1 MKVIMLI
8 LIPVVSLLLI
18 SCEKE
23 RTEKVTVIKDC
34 TGSYLRFD
42 GKDYLIC
49 NREKAE
55 PFSDGTIVTATFKAI
70 KNCTGSAK
78 DAIVCMMYHQNEGWI
93 EVEKIQ

>member
-34 TGSYLRFD
+34 RGSYLRFD

-55 PFSDGTIVTATFKAI
+55 PFSEA
-70 KNCTGSAK
+70 GSKWKKFSK
-78 DAIVCMMYHQNEGWI
+78 DNERI
-93 EVEKIQ
+93 RNIC

>member
-1 MKVIMLI
+1 MLI
-8 LIPVVSLLLI
+8 LIPVMSLLLI

-34 TGSYLRFD
+34 RGSYLRFD

-55 PFSDGTIVTATFKAI
+55 PFSDGTIVTATFKEI

>member
-1 MKVIMLI
+1 MLI

-49 NREKAE
+49 NREK
-55 PFSDGTIVTATFKAI
+55 
-70 KNCTGSAK
+70 
-78 DAIVCMMYHQNEGWI
+78 
-93 EVEKIQ
+93 IQ